1 LEAVSRLS
9 VVYQDSSLI
18 TSTNTRKM
26 SYDGSVVEVTTEPP
40 KWPGVT
46 SLRALLDRDKDEET
60 PNLIVLLCEAFV
72 AIYMSLLSYALA
84 TCDAHILYR
93 LIGQKIDPATWA
105 GIFGGGCKKVLQV
118 ATAPNKALPKQPS
131 PLGDLPDQAA
141 GMESAVCL
149 LLKKV
154 NKPPYFF

>member
-1 LEAVSRLS
+1 
-9 VVYQDSSLI
+9 
-18 TSTNTRKM
+18 M

-93 LIGQKIDPATWA
+93 YNFFREIEIYLFFIFFRQITIQIDWS
-105 GIFGGGCKKVLQV
+105 K
-118 ATAPNKALPKQPS
+118 N
-131 PLGDLPDQAA
+131 
-141 GMESAVCL
+141 
-149 LLKKV
+149 
-154 NKPPYFF
+154 